1 MAFLLNFLIRKQNLR
16 EAKRIRDN
24 KIKELEAKL
33 RDYVKKIADLE
44 TENLKLKGRVLE
56 APQVH
61 RVAEI
66 EKTKVIYQADPNVEE
81 RNKMLG
87 EEIDFLTVKNQDFYF
102 SNFKLASKLEVK
114 PPNW

>member
-16 EAKRIRDN
+16 EAKRIRDD

-56 APQVH
+56 AP
-61 RVAEI
+61 
-66 EKTKVIYQADPNVEE
+66 
-81 RNKMLG
+81 
-87 EEIDFLTVKNQDFYF
+87 
-102 SNFKLASKLEVK
+102 
-114 PPNW
+114 